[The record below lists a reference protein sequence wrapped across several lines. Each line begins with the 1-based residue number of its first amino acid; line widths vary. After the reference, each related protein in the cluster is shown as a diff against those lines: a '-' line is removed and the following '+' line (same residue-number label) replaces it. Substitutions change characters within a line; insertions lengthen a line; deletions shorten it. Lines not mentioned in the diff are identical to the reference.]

1 MVANRS
7 LCAGIYLRDL
17 TFIDE
22 GNADRADDLINF
34 EKLVMQGDTILQVA
48 KWQRNGPYHFKPDAE
63 RQLSLTKLLV
73 LPEDI
78 LYKKSEAIEPSSLHT
93 AL

>member
-1 MVANRS
+1 MVAYAS
-7 LCAGIYLRDL
+7 SGLYLRDL

-22 GNADRADDLINF
+22 GNADRADELINF
-34 EKLVMQGDTILQVA
+34 EKLVMQGDIILQIA
-48 KWQRNGPYHFKPDAE
+48 KWQQNGRYDLKPDPE

-93 AL
+93 QL